1 MSESPRII
9 AAVDLGSNSFH
20 MVIARYQDGQVQ
32 IIDRI
37 KEMVR
42 LAAGLEDDGTL
53 STEARQR
60 ALECLQRFGERLKG
74 LADENVRA
82 VGTNTLRKVRD
93 PRAFLEEIEASLG
106 HPVEIISGLE
116 EARLVYKGVAH
127 TVEPD
132 KGRRLV
138 IDIGGGSTEFV
149 IGDGF
154 ESIKRESKFMG
165 CVGFT
170 RLFFPDGEVT
180 EKRMERAILAA
191 KQEVEVLATEYQTLG
206 WKEAIGSSGTNKAIA
221 SILDATGWSPQQIT
235 ARGLEKI
242 KERVIKDGYA
252 NTTRL
257 PGLSERRAPVFP
269 AGLAILIGAFEIL
282 GIEKMFASDG
292 ALREGLLYDQLGRLQ
307 SADIREQTVAV
318 MCARYGVDMRHADR
332 VETTAIDFLHAL
344 KGDWEIQTPYM
355 EKLLR
360 WSARLHEIGLAISHS
375 RYHKHG
381 SYLVENSDM
390 AGFSRQDQQ
399 LLWAMV
405 RSHRNAFKLH
415 RYTNTP
421 NHLAKKGQR
430 LTIILRLAIRLN
442 RNRLDDQVPPVALCG
457 TGKELALR
465 FPKGWLDRLPLTRV
479 VLEEEA
485 AHLRRSGFLLAVEE
499 G

>member
-1 MSESPRII
+1 MSAPPKTI

-20 MVIARYQDGQVQ
+20 MVIARYQDGQLQV
-32 IIDRI
+32 IDKI

-42 LAAGLEDDGTL
+42 LAAGLEDDSTL
-53 STEARQR
+53 SQEARER
-60 ALECLQRFGERLKG
+60 ALLCLQRFGERLQG
-74 LADENVRA
+74 LEAENVRA

-93 PRAFLEEIEASLG
+93 PRLFLEELEGALG

-116 EARLVYKGVAH
+116 EARLVYLGVAH

-154 ESIKRESKFMG
+154 ESRERASKFMG

-170 RLFFPDGEVT
+170 RQFFGDGAVT
-180 EKRMERAILAA
+180 EVSMKRAILAA
-191 KQEVEVLATEYQTLG
+191 KQEVEVIATEFQGLG
-206 WKEAIGSSGTNKAIA
+206 WKEAIGSSGTIKAIA
-221 SILDATGWSPQQIT
+221 SILDQSGWSRQEIT
-235 ARGLEKI
+235 MRGLEKI
-242 KERVIKDGYA
+242 KDRIIKDGRA
-252 NTTRL
+252 RPERL

-269 AGLAILIGAFEIL
+269 AGVAILIGAFQIL
-282 GIEKMFASDG
+282 GIETMIASDG
-292 ALREGLLYDQLGRLQ
+292 ALREGLMYDQLGRLQ
-307 SADIREQTVAV
+307 SADIREMTVAT
-318 MCARYGVDMRHADR
+318 MCVRYGVDMRHVAR
-332 VETTAIDFLHAL
+332 VEKTAVAL
-344 KGDWEIQTPYM
+344 LKELTGEWEIQTAYM

-405 RSHRNAFKLH
+405 RSHRNAFKCH
-415 RYTNTP
+415 RFNNAP
-421 NHLAKKGQR
+421 GKLPEKVRK
-430 LTIILRLAIRLN
+430 LTILLRLAIRLN
-442 RNRLDDQVPPVALCG
+442 RNRLDDQVPQV
-457 TGKELALR
+457 ELHGSGQTLEVR
-465 FPKGWLDRLPLTRV
+465 FPKGWLEGLPLTQV
-479 VLEEEA
+479 VLAEEA
-485 AHLRRSGFLLAVEE
+485 EWLREAGYILNLERS
-499 G
+499 